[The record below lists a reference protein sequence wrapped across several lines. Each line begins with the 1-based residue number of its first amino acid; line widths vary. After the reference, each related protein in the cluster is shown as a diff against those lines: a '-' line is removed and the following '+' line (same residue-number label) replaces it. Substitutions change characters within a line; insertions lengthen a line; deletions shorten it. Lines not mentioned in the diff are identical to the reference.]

1 MDTRLLLLFFLSLL
15 FFSIADSSSLPR
27 VAMQGFQKGDLL
39 QVRVTNLSSRKTRL
53 PYDYYFLNYCKPD
66 LNMNN
71 NENSVYTSNYEK
83 YFINNHLHFKVIYHK
98 DVKTNAEHI
107 VGFEVI
113 PYSVN
118 HEYLLPW
125 EEGKSL
131 ITCNSRTK
139 QIDLASSI
147 PQNLAEDKKVIFTY
161 DDTFQEA
168 DATQA
173 LTLMSVLSLY
183 RGASDTALIGT

>member
-1 MDTRLLLLFFLSLL
+1 MHAWFSCWIHGQLFWGESNWAYFAFSMLLTCLIF
-15 FFSIADSSSLPR
+15 
-27 VAMQGFQKGDLL
+27 
-39 QVRVTNLSSRKTRL
+39 
-53 PYDYYFLNYCKPD
+53 
-66 LNMNN
+66 
-71 NENSVYTSNYEK
+71 NSFHSPPIQSNYEK

>member
-1 MDTRLLLLFFLSLL
+1 MMLDNVPVSVHHRGRDGIQTA
-15 FFSIADSSSLPR
+15 IC
-27 VAMQGFQKGDLL
+27 MHGFHVGFMG
-39 QVRVTNLSSRKTRL
+39 S
-53 PYDYYFLNYCKPD
+53 YFG
-66 LNMNN
+66 
-71 NENSVYTSNYEK
+71 SNYEK